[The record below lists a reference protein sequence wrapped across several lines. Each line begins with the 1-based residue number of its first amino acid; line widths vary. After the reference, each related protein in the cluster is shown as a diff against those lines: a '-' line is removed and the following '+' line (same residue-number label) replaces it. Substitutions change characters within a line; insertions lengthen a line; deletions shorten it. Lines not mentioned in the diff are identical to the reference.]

1 MECRVQNGLQFKKWS
16 AWLHS
21 ALQSNNWSG
30 VLVGVQQSTFQK
42 NDWLKNGL
50 HSKIIFG
57 FGLWIALQI
66 LECSNALQ
74 ESNNIKIR
82 ESKSI
87 SSIAQLVE
95 RWLLIHKVMGSN
107 PARGRNS
114 FIASSYRWQP
124 RRPIESNKIKF
135 RVRRSN
141 KKNISP
147 ELGLEPTTFWMRGQ
161 HFTNWAIELIFKL
174 KFMFSKT

>member
-1 MECRVQNGLQFKKWS
+1 M
-16 AWLHS
+16 
-21 ALQSNNWSG
+21 
-30 VLVGVQQSTFQK
+30 
-42 NDWLKNGL
+42 
-50 HSKIIFG
+50 
-57 FGLWIALQI
+57 
-66 LECSNALQ
+66 
-74 ESNNIKIR
+74 R

-114 FIASSYRWQP
+114 FIASFYHWQP

-141 KKNISP
+141 KKKDFTRAWIRTHNLLNERSALYQLSYWANMQIKVYVFKDIRFISD
-147 ELGLEPTTFWMRGQ
+147 LCSITCLFLIALVAAGLKGHCPLVYTAGWLWYFVAPLFLIPTSC
-161 HFTNWAIELIFKL
+161 AK
-174 KFMFSKT
+174 